1 MGAPEQD
8 TLPRPADLDLW
19 VRAEQIRMVYL
30 YSPTTTGASLFAGAF
45 LVWVM
50 WDVVPRSSA
59 YLWSAFLLVHQ
70 AVRIIHY
77 RRYLR
82 ANPGPAASPRWG
94 RLYIGATVTAGFIW
108 GSAGI
113 LFYVPDS
120 SLHQAYLCLILFGIA
135 SLTIPTLSI
144 FAVAFYP
151 MVVLALTPFIVK
163 AFTSGDPHQAGLAI
177 PLIIVLVAAITFG
190 HRLNRMVDE
199 SIRRRFDNL
208 NLIAIAEQARGEAE
222 AGSRAKSQFLAMMS
236 HELRTPLN
244 AIIGY
249 SELMTRYPARFQT
262 ASAQEPL
269 ARVLRAG
276 RHLLNIINDL
286 LDVAKIEAG
295 KLSLVYGSVAIPPV
309 LEEVVETTKGM
320 AEQNRLVVSTTCAPD
335 LAPVRTDRKR
345 LFQVL
350 LNLVSNACKF
360 TKDGRVDL
368 TVSLAE
374 EGGQRWLEIAVSDT
388 GIGIAPEQIASI
400 FQDFTQGDAATQQ
413 KFGGTGLG
421 LAISRRLCRMMG
433 GSLTAVSETGRG
445 STFTLRLPAGA
456 DAAEAA
462 AGDVPGGGPERIA
475 DAKDA
480 VLIIDADPIERVA
493 IRSYLAA
500 VGMRIAN
507 ANGGIEG
514 LQAVRDFRPAAIVL
528 DSILPDLSGWSVL
541 AAVKSDPDLASI
553 PVVVM
558 APVADHDKAR
568 RMGAAGCLA
577 KPVERDRLVAAVV
590 ALSGT
595 NGRHWP

>member
-8 TLPRPADLDLW
+8 TLPRPADLDRR

-70 AVRIIHY
+70 AVRIMHY

-94 RLYIGATVTAGFIW
+94 RLYIAATVVAGCIW

-163 AFTSGDPHQAGLAI
+163 AFASGDPHQAGLAI

-388 GIGIAPEQIASI
+388 GIGIAPEQITSI

-456 DAAEAA
+456 DAVEAA
-462 AGDVPGGGPERIA
+462 AGDVSGGSPERMA

-493 IRSYLAA
+493 IRSYLAS

-514 LQAVRDFRPAAIVL
+514 LQAVRDFRPTAIVL

-558 APVADHDKAR
+558 APVDDHDKAR

-595 NGRHWP
+595 NGRRWP

>member
-1 MGAPEQD
+1 MDAPELD
-8 TLPRPADLDLW
+8 TLPKPADLDLR

-77 RRYLR
+77 RRYRR
-82 ANPGPAASPRWG
+82 ANPGPAASRRWG

-113 LFYVPDS
+113 VFYVPDS

-163 AFTSGDPHQAGLAI
+163 AFASGDPHQAGLAI

-388 GIGIAPEQIASI
+388 GIGIAPEQITSI

-462 AGDVPGGGPERIA
+462 AGDVPGSPERMA

-493 IRSYLAA
+493 IRSYLAS

-558 APVADHDKAR
+558 APVDDHDKAR

-577 KPVERDRLVAAVV
+577 KPVERDRLVAAVL

-595 NGRHWP
+595 NGRR